1 MPSTARGY
9 ELRDIFRAEFEA
21 YGGTLLDFIGYDTN
35 AQDFSGPIT
44 TLFNI
49 SRSIQRQRRLEAN
62 LGVPTVF
69 EPRRRQDVDLIFL
82 AADRD
87 MGRLLIP
94 QLRFHSVSDIP
105 TYATS
110 DIYRPGGNTRD
121 NDLNGIIFPDTPAV
135 LAPDQAAAAVRSEL
149 QVYWPQRDGQL
160 RFYGMGFDAY
170 QLVAAL
176 YEANVSGWPL
186 HGMSGDLT
194 LAPDGKIHRTLPL
207 GQFRNGRPVALEVAL
222 PELREN
228 RELVGFSLNAP
239 SRRAALG
246 SCCRELPRAA
256 RFVRARARLP
266 LPPRRAR
273 PRVPRG

>member
-1 MPSTARGY
+1 M
-9 ELRDIFRAEFEA
+9 
-21 YGGTLLDFIGYDTN
+21 
-35 AQDFSGPIT
+35 
-44 TLFNI
+44 
-49 SRSIQRQRRLEAN
+49 
-62 LGVPTVF
+62 GVPTVF

-82 AADRD
+82 AAARD
-87 MGRLLIP
+87 KGRLLSP
-94 QLRFHSVSDIP
+94 QLRFHAVSDIP

-149 QVYWPQRDGQL
+149 QVYWPQRDGQV

-228 RELVGFSLNAP
+228 RALVGF
-239 SRRAALG
+239 R
-246 SCCRELPRAA
+246 
-256 RFVRARARLP
+256 
-266 LPPRRAR
+266 
-273 PRVPRG
+273 